1 MIQYVPVVLQARIDQ
16 LERFI
21 VEAGLEL
28 AAEAEVKA
36 KVEAEEG
43 EK

>member
-21 VEAGLEL
+21 VEAGLEVPAET
-28 AAEAEVKA
+28 AAREVK
-36 KVEAEEG
+36 AEEG